1 MVCGEE
7 GAVRVTECM
16 CPVGGFKIEVVSY
29 VRLVS
34 TCGSQRQLDEN
45 HVSYA
50 SIDDDTDDCAAGTAD
65 GHRPASR
72 HQTPPSAAAIA
83 EGHIITTTS

>member
-16 CPVGGFKIEVVSY
+16 CPVGGFKIEVVSC

-45 HVSYA
+45 HVSLIKSSSKQLMRGNWLEY
-50 SIDDDTDDCAAGTAD
+50 GT
-65 GHRPASR
+65 RQSVQVESMVLPNVVRSKILII
-72 HQTPPSAAAIA
+72 SA
-83 EGHIITTTS
+83 